1 MTQAVIEFEKG
12 KIEKM
17 VDEEKGKESNIDNL
31 KPKKKRTKDFRR
43 SKKLGRCQY
52 FDTACSFCSD

>member
-31 KPKKKRTKDFRR
+31 KVWGSNQRKKDQG
-43 SKKLGRCQY
+43 L
-52 FDTACSFCSD
+52 